1 MVDEWIPI
9 PLVAEND
16 IVPGSFNV
24 VNRVL
29 YVPLQQH
36 GPHAHIGSGS
46 VIAGVAV
53 GNQCLV
59 VGQYQVRFGRACSP
73 VSSAFVPDIHV
84 KQGTC
89 DVSPAADPGLPRT
102 CCVLAL
108 SPVRVSGICAAAAA
122 LAIVG
127 VGRLLRACGTAG
139 PVGLVAPGRVVPAD
153 AEEEMMAIRIR
164 IVLGV
169 VVGKSVGFR
178 PSVFALIWPCAAS
191 EFGDTFVLIHVE
203 DVVAVL
209 WIFVSRFKNVPRISS
224 RGCVRESGVVVDH
237 IVECCPQRG
246 SIRSIDRVVVAGRR
260 GSRRSFRE
268 TGKRNAMATTNRMTR
283 RTSSFVRINLDMII
297 SPCSTLISPHY
308 YIVTRLYYIR

>member
-1 MVDEWIPI
+1 MIDERISVS
-9 PLVAEND
+9 LVAEND

-36 GPHAHIGSGS
+36 GPHAHIGSGA

-59 VGQYQVRFGRACSP
+59 VCQYQVRFGRAGSP
-73 VSSAFVPDIHV
+73 VSSAFVADVHV

-127 VGRLLRACGTAG
+127 VGRLLCACGTAG

-153 AEEEMMAIRIR
+153 AEEEMMAICIR
-164 IVLGV
+164 VVLRV
-169 VVGKSVGFR
+169 VVGESVGLR
-178 PSVFALIWPCAAS
+178 PGVLALIWPCAAS
-191 EFGDTFVLIHVE
+191 EFGDTFVLVDVK

-209 WIFVSRFKNVPRISS
+209 WILVSGFENVPRISS
-224 RGCVRESGVVVDH
+224 RGCVRESGMAVDH
-237 IVECCPQRG
+237 IVECCP
-246 SIRSIDRVVVAGRR
+246 
-260 GSRRSFRE
+260 
-268 TGKRNAMATTNRMTR
+268 
-283 RTSSFVRINLDMII
+283 
-297 SPCSTLISPHY
+297 
-308 YIVTRLYYIR
+308 